1 MCGNA
6 ANLIGCLVI
15 LINAQVEFLIV
26 AAATV
31 SIGVITTESDWGGQV
46 GGKVDAD

>member
-15 LINAQVEFLIV
+15 LINAQVELLIV
-26 AAATV
+26 TVATAANTV
-31 SIGVITTESDWGGQV
+31 SSGVITTESDWGGQV
-46 GGKVDAD
+46 GG